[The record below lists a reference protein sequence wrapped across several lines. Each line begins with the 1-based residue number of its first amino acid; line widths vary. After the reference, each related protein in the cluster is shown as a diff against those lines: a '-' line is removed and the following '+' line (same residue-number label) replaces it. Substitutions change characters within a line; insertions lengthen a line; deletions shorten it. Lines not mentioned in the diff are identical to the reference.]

1 MFGLA
6 LIYGFL
12 AAAAALLIQISG
24 LFVFDLSFAAS
35 PSVLLLLGAA
45 ALEEG
50 SRLVFLIQLAK
61 HHPKATSLIHAFL
74 FGIGF
79 IIAELSLLALTPTD
93 LPGPTLISRM
103 ILVHLLGTF
112 LIYAGLRFRSPSPLA
127 PLVAVIIT
135 TLLHTLY
142 NHSL

>member
-12 AAAAALLIQISG
+12 AAAAALLIQIAVLFVSG
-24 LFVFDLSFAAS
+24 LSFVAS

-45 ALEEG
+45 ALEEV
-50 SRLVFLIQLAK
+50 SRLVFLLQLAK
-61 HHPKATSLIHAFL
+61 HHPKATSLIHALF

-93 LPGPTLISRM
+93 LPAPALVSRM

-112 LIYAGLRFRSPSPLA
+112 LIYAGLRFKNPYPLA
-127 PLVAVIIT
+127 PLVAVIIA